1 MKRKEA
7 LYAILVE
14 HAGTYCSGEV
24 LAQQLG
30 ISRAAVWKAVQTLRT
45 ESNVPIQSHAKLG
58 YCIPKDADLLLE
70 NAVRQRL
77 QTKQLGNVLYHHT
90 TVSST
95 NTVCKQLAAEGAA
108 HGTVVMADGQ
118 SAGRGRMGRT
128 FYSPVNTG
136 LYFSVLL
143 REHLVM
149 PMAQQV
155 TCCAAVA
162 VAEAIEAL
170 YQLPAQIKWVND
182 VLYQKKKLCGILTEA
197 AWNCED
203 GQMDYMV
210 VGIGVNV
217 RQTAVTMPSE
227 LHGMVSSLEESGCEQ
242 VNRSELLAEIL
253 NRFEVQIETLPQH
266 GFLEA
271 YRNRSCLTGE
281 RVIAWRGME
290 QLEGVVS
297 GIAEDGALLLQLDSG
312 EQVVLQSGEVT
323 LHPQAAS
330 RR

>member
-1 MKRKEA
+1 MKRKES

-30 ISRAAVWKAVQTLRT
+30 ISRAAVWKAVQILRT

-58 YCIPKDADLLLE
+58 YCIRKDADLLLE

-227 LHGMVSSLEESGCEQ
+227 LHGMVSSLEESGCKQ

>member
-7 LYAILVE
+7 LYAILSE
-14 HAGTYCSGEV
+14 HAGTYCSGEA

-58 YCIPKDADLLLE
+58 YCIPKDADLLDE
-70 NAVRQRL
+70 IAVRQRL
-77 QTKQLGNVLYHHT
+77 QTRQLGSVLYHHT
-90 TVSST
+90 TVDST
-95 NTVCKQLAAEGAA
+95 NTVCKQLAAEGAV

-136 LYFSVLL
+136 LYFSVIL
-143 REHLVM
+143 RENLTM

-162 VAEAIEAL
+162 VAEAIESL

-210 VGIGVNV
+210 VGIGINI
-217 RQTAVTMPSE
+217 RQTAVTMPPE
-227 LHGMVSSLEESGCEQ
+227 LHDIVSSLEESGCEQ
-242 VNRSELLAEIL
+242 VHRSVLLAEIL
-253 NRFEVQIETLPQH
+253 NRFEMQLETLPEH

-271 YRNRSCLTGE
+271 YRKRSCLKGE
-281 RVIAWRGME
+281 RVTAWQGME
-290 QLEGVVS
+290 KREGVVT
-297 GIAEDGALLLQLDSG
+297 GIAEDGALLLQLDNG
-312 EQVVLQSGEVT
+312 EQIALQSGEVT
-323 LHPQAAS
+323 LHSQTREEA
-330 RR
+330 